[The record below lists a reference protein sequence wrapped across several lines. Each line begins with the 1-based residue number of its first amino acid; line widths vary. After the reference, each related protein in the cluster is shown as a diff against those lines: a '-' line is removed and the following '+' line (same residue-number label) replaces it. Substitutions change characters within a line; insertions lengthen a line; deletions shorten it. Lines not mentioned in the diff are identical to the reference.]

1 MIVDDW
7 EVGRRGLM
15 DLFTLHLH
23 CDMEWVWNEESVD
36 MVSNTSLIQVNS
48 QSIIL
53 SVENGC
59 VGIDK
64 LMRRVTPSWYEWNSF
79 HRDRVHLT
87 NPLHSPL
94 SNTPLLQHQSA
105 RSMLLTHVMCH
116 SLISLPQVN
125 EPLLPHI

>member
-79 HRDRVHLT
+79 HRDRSIS
-87 NPLHSPL
+87 PIHSTL
-94 SNTPLLQHQSA
+94 SSLQHSSPPTPVCEVDA
-105 RSMLLTHVMCH
+105 SHPRGV
-116 SLISLPQVN
+116 SLIDIPSQ
-125 EPLLPHI
+125 

>member
-79 HRDRVHLT
+79 HRDRSIS
-87 NPLHSPL
+87 PIHSTVLSPTL
-94 SNTPLLQHQSA
+94 LSSNTSLRGRCFSP
-105 RSMLLTHVMCH
+105 TWCH
-116 SLISLPQVN
+116 SLISLVN